1 MNIKITWA
9 KNGIHVSEKEN
20 EWSAIYPDTTDG
32 KLEFLNDF
40 IDVMG
45 WRGSRY
51 DKERIGV
58 QVYEGDKYEAP
69 KETDNAAF

>member
-9 KNGIHVSEKEN
+9 HNGIHVAEKEN
-20 EWSAIYPDTTDG
+20 EWKAIYPDTTEG
-32 KLEFLNDF
+32 KLEFLNDL

-51 DKERIGV
+51 DKERIGAHT
-58 QVYEGDKYEAP
+58 YEGDKYEDA
-69 KETDNAAF
+69 KEAQDAGF